1 MGGIFPGMISSEEAL
16 DQLGDKVV
24 EVLSTSVAASREDL
38 TEYREFRPIWVQQHS
53 PRGLANWIS
62 DRLWAHVC
70 TGLDD
75 VDEVEAFQKGV
86 IREIVL
92 GTKLRLRI
100 KRHHLDGAVST
111 YPTQM
116 ALEFMNQ
123 PMGQLP
129 GMETTHLIFGY
140 EWDRDLAEIGSAL
153 LSLRDGQD
161 NVIWKIALPETAAT
175 IALAS
180 NTPDTEVP
188 SAPRIRVVSEADS
201 ESSASEMT

>member
-1 MGGIFPGMISSEEAL
+1 MISSEEAL
-16 DQLGDKVV
+16 DQLGDKAV

-75 VDEVEAFQKGV
+75 VDEVEAVEKGV
-86 IREIVL
+86 IRELVL
-92 GTKLRLRI
+92 GSKLRLRI
-100 KRHHLDGAVST
+100 KRHHVDGAVST
-111 YPTQM
+111 YPTPM
-116 ALEFMNQ
+116 ALEFMDQ
-123 PMGQLP
+123 PTGQLP

-140 EWDRDLAEIGSAL
+140 EWDRDLAEIGPAL

-161 NVIWKIALPETAAT
+161 NVSWKIELPGNDNA
-175 IALAS
+175 IALAPT
-180 NTPDTEVP
+180 TPDTEMP
-188 SAPRIRVVSEADS
+188 SAPTIRVGSEANS
-201 ESSASEMT
+201 ESSASETT